1 MHPLL
6 KSKPRLAVLFS
17 MVFLLQ
23 CCCCILPVRW
33 QVDRDLLNP
42 NVELIRAREGEPAR
56 LSRCASTEAVS
67 FAWTSEG
74 GVVMSV
80 DGEKSWQAI
89 PQGASIPAACSPQLL
104 KQQ

>member
-33 QVDRDLLNP
+33 QVDRDFINP
-42 NVELIRAREGEPAR
+42 NVQLIRAGEGGAPAR
-56 LSRCASTEAVS
+56 LSRCASTEAGS
-67 FAWTSEG
+67 FAWNSN
-74 GVVMSV
+74 GVLVMSV

-89 PQGASIPAACSPQLL
+89 PQGASVPDACSPELL
-104 KQQ
+104 KQ